1 VATDAERAAMRHAL
15 TLAATPGVPLGPNPR
30 VGAVLLDADGAAVG
44 EGWHRGAGTP
54 HAEVA
59 ALVAAGP
66 RARGATA
73 VVTLEPCGHTGR
85 TGPCAQALIDAGV
98 TRVVFAQ
105 ADPNPVAA
113 GGAALLAA
121 AGLSVESGLLAEQAD
136 ALNHEWSFAVRHR
149 RPFVTWK
156 LAATLDGRVAAAD
169 GTSRWITGPEAR
181 ADVHAWR
188 GRCDAVVVG
197 TGTALADDPR
207 LTARDAADPV
217 GKQPLRVVVGHREVP
232 ATARVRDDAAP
243 FVQIRSHDPTEAL
256 AVLFAD
262 DVQHVY
268 LEGGPTLAGAFVA
281 AGAVDRVVAYYAPRL
296 LGAGRP
302 ALADAGVPTLADAP
316 SLVVTDV
323 RAMGADVRVVA
334 ERRVTLTEPEDE
346 E

>member
-1 VATDAERAAMRHAL
+1 MATDAERAAMRHAL

-30 VGAVLLDADGAAVG
+30 VGAVLLDADGVAVG

-59 ALVAAGP
+59 ALAVAGP

-85 TGPCAQALIDAGV
+85 TGPCARALIDAGV

-136 ALNHEWSFAVRHR
+136 RLNHEWSFAVRHR

-156 LAATLDGRVAAAD
+156 VAATLDGRVAAAD

-197 TGTALADDPR
+197 TGTALADDPS
-207 LTARDAADPV
+207 LTVRDAAGPV

-281 AGAVDRVVAYYAPRL
+281 AGTVDRVVAYYAPRL

-323 RAMGADVRVVA
+323 RAVGADVRVVA
-334 ERRVTLTEPEDE
+334 ERCVTLTEPEDE